1 MKNIYNVHVD
11 DGIPTNQPYYTCTS
25 ADEYEPASAEE
36 CEPIIRISFSYT
48 NECGEHFSASS
59 DMTVY
64 ESLGDRPIDL
74 IAEQFNHFLRQV
86 GYYRPNN
93 YILIEDLTDAEYDY
107 LTEKLNEYRGTII
120 NKEDD

>member
-1 MKNIYNVHVD
+1 MKNSYNVHVD
-11 DGIPTNQPYYTCTS
+11 DGIPTNQPYYTYNS
-25 ADEYEPASAEE
+25 ADEYVPAAAEE
-36 CEPIIRISFSYT
+36 CTPVIRISFSYT

-64 ESLGDRPIDL
+64 ESIGDRPIDL

-93 YILIEDLTDAEYDY
+93 NILIEDLTDAEYDY
-107 LTEKLNEYRGTII
+107 LCEKLDEYRKTYKS
-120 NKEDD
+120 KEDD

>member
-1 MKNIYNVHVD
+1 MQSNNIYSD
-11 DGIPTNQPYYTCTS
+11 K
-25 ADEYEPASAEE
+25 YEPSSAEE

-93 YILIEDLTDAEYDY
+93 NILIEDLTDAEYDY
-107 LTEKLNEYRGTII
+107 LTEKLNEYRGTIK
-120 NKEDD
+120 NMEDD